1 MTLKGS
7 LSYSE
12 KFVLIIILSLN
23 GDMMEGNSAS
33 LVEEQEGMVRVK
45 RAVGGR
51 KTRKAK
57 KGGSSKTARKTKQKK
72 GRSGNSCKHLH
83 PDCWW
88 ERDRCW
94 CPYTGMGCVYSSKK
108 NSFLPSSLSQKWQ
121 KMNNVVTISHP
132 QGGCKH

>member
-23 GDMMEGNSAS
+23 GDMIEGNPTS

-51 KTRKAK
+51 KSKKAK
-57 KGGSSKTARKTKQKK
+57 KGGSSKTDRKTKQKK
-72 GRSGNSCKHLH
+72 GRSGNPCARIHETCRLMNGRCSCPWPL
-83 PDCWW
+83 
-88 ERDRCW
+88 
-94 CPYTGMGCVYSSKK
+94 GCVYSSKK

-121 KMNNVVTISHP
+121 KMNHVVTISHP
-132 QGGCKH
+132 QEGCKH